1 MNDAVSMWQVLDGG
15 WHYLGRPLTGIADVA
30 TLSREGER
38 FAPLFLSKESA
49 QPFLA
54 GSRSGIELLE
64 VPADDLRAKE
74 EWLRA
79 ALDQGALTVAV
90 DPDQVTLAPR
100 TAFPVERG
108 LWYVLSHKRDT
119 ACL

>member
-1 MNDAVSMWQVLDGG
+1 MNETVSMWDALDAD
-15 WHYLGRPLTGIADVA
+15 WLYLGRPLAGIADVA
-30 TLSREGER
+30 TLARQGER
-38 FAPLFLSKESA
+38 FVPLFLSEEA
-49 QPFLA
+49 ARPFRTGA
-54 GSRSGIELLE
+54 HSGLELLE
-64 VPADDLRAKE
+64 VPASDLRAKE

-90 DPDQVTLAPR
+90 DPDPLTLAPR
-100 TAFPVERG
+100 TEFRVERA

>member
-1 MNDAVSMWQVLDGG
+1 MNDAVSMWDALDDG
-15 WHYLGRPLTGIADVA
+15 WRYLGRPLVGVADVA
-30 TLSREGER
+30 TLTREGVR
-38 FAPLFLSKESA
+38 FAPLFLSEEA
-49 QPFLA
+49 AWPFLA
-54 GSRSGIELLE
+54 GARSGIELLE

-79 ALDQGALTVAV
+79 ARDQGAETVAV
-90 DPDQVTLAPR
+90 DPDPVTLAPR